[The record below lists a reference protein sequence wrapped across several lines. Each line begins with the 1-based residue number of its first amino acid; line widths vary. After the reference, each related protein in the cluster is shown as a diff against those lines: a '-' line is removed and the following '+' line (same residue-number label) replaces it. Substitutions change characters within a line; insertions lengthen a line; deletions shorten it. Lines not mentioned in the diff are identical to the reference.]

1 MMKTWCKSKSVD
13 HENEVMGRW
22 HMSGSYVHNKIN
34 VGIEYGEP
42 RLHGNGETIYTKIR
56 HLTWFVNE

>member
-1 MMKTWCKSKSVD
+1 
-13 HENEVMGRW
+13 
-22 HMSGSYVHNKIN
+22 MSGSYVHNKIN

-56 HLTWFVNE
+56 HLLMSSRWDKNSDWFLLI